1 MHTVKARLHRF
12 ALIAYWRV
20 RLALICHLIN
30 EIDHEIRSQ
39 MHIEHS
45 ARRQQLIEAERRQ
58 EGVIKQRQAMDAL
71 DALTLGPREPA
82 PEPATPRRRHH
93 EQPQA

>member
-30 EIDHEIRSQ
+30 EIDHELRSLMQ
-39 MHIEHS
+39 QEHH
-45 ARRQQLIEAERRQ
+45 ARRLQLIEAERRQ

-71 DALTLGPREPA
+71 DALTLGQREP
-82 PEPATPRRRHH
+82 EPTDPTPRRREHDKAH
-93 EQPQA
+93 A